1 MSTRI
6 LIADDHQ
13 MLREGLR
20 AILEKDEEMEVI
32 GEASDGRTAVAMA
45 RTLRPDVVA
54 MDISMPD
61 LNGVEATRQIKAENP
76 AVKVVALS
84 RHSDRRYVLRM
95 LEAGASGYVLKSGA
109 YDELRRAVQAVRSGH
124 SYLSPRITGLV
135 LEAHLR
141 PGSQPESAS
150 APTLGPRELEIVQ
163 LLAEGHTSPQIARK
177 LHISTRT
184 VESHR
189 RNIMKK
195 LDVHSLAEITKYAVR
210 EGLTS
215 VED

>member
-1 MSTRI
+1 MSIRI

-20 AILEKDEEMEVI
+20 AILEKQGNVEVV
-32 GEASDGRTAVAMA
+32 GEAGDGRTAVGMA
-45 RTLRPDVVA
+45 RELVPDVVA

-76 AVKVVALS
+76 AVKVIALS
-84 RHSDRRYVLRM
+84 RHSDERYVRRM

-109 YDELRRAVQAVRSGH
+109 YDELRRAVEAVIGGNH
-124 SYLSPRITGLV
+124 YLSPSVTGV
-135 LEAHLR
+135 VIDTHLR
-141 PGSQPESAS
+141 GAS
-150 APTLGPRELEIVQ
+150 EPQASGQEALGPREREIVQ
-163 LLAEGHTSPQIARK
+163 LLAEGHTSPEIARR

-184 VESHR
+184 VEGHR
-189 RNIMKK
+189 RNITRK
-195 LDVHSLAEITKYAVR
+195 LNLHSIAELTKYAIR

-215 VED
+215 AED

>member
-1 MSTRI
+1 MSIRI

-20 AILEKDEEMEVI
+20 AILEKDEDIEVI

-45 RTLRPDVVA
+45 RTLRPDVVV

-76 AVKVVALS
+76 AVKVIALS

-95 LEAGASGYVLKSGA
+95 LDVGASGYVLKSGA
-109 YDELRRAVQAVRSGH
+109 YDELRRAVEAVRGGN

-135 LEAHLR
+135 IDAHLR
-141 PGSQPESAS
+141 PVSEPQSSAS
-150 APTLGPRELEIVQ
+150 PTLGPRELEIVQ

-195 LDVHSLAEITKYAVR
+195 LGVHSVAELTKYAIR

-215 VED
+215 TED

>member
-1 MSTRI
+1 MTIRI

-20 AILEKDEEMEVI
+20 AILERDENIEVV
-32 GEASDGRTAVAMA
+32 GEASDGRTAVQMA
-45 RTLRPDVVA
+45 RALVPNVVA
-54 MDISMPD
+54 MDVSMPD

-76 AVKVVALS
+76 AVKVIGLS
-84 RHSDRRYVLRM
+84 RHSDKRYVLRM

-109 YDELRRAVQAVRSGH
+109 YDELRRAVEAVSQGNN
-124 SYLSPRITGLV
+124 YLSPRITGV
-135 LEAHLR
+135 VIDFHLHPSQADA
-141 PGSQPESAS
+141 PGHTA
-150 APTLGPRELEIVQ
+150 LGPREQEIVQ

-195 LDVHSLAEITKYAVR
+195 LGVHSLAEITKYAVR

-215 VED
+215 MED

>member
-1 MSTRI
+1 VKIRI

-20 AILEKDEEMEVI
+20 AILEKDERFEVV
-32 GEASDGRTAVAMA
+32 GEASDGRAAVEMA
-45 RTLRPDVVA
+45 RSLRPDVVA
-54 MDISMPD
+54 MDIGMPE
-61 LNGVEATRQIKAENP
+61 LNGADATRQIRADNP
-76 AVKVVALS
+76 AVKVIGLS

-95 LEAGASGYVLKSGA
+95 LEAGAAGYVLKSGA
-109 YDELRRAVQAVRSGH
+109 YDELRRAVEAVTAGN
-124 SYLSPRITGLV
+124 SYLSPRITGL
-135 LEAHLR
+135 LIEARLHPASPSERLR
-141 PGSQPESAS
+141 PEP
-150 APTLGPRELEIVQ
+150 LGPREREIVQ
-163 LLAEGHTSPQIARK
+163 LLAEGRSSPQIARE

-195 LDVHSLAEITKYAVR
+195 LGVHSLAEITKYAVR

-215 VED
+215 IDD

>member
-1 MSTRI
+1 MSIRI

-20 AILEKDEEMEVI
+20 AILEKQKNVEVV
-32 GEASDGRTAVAMA
+32 GEAGDGRTAVEMA
-45 RTLRPDVVA
+45 RALVPDVVA

-76 AVKVVALS
+76 AVKVIALS
-84 RHSDRRYVLRM
+84 RHSDERYVRRM

-109 YDELRRAVQAVRSGH
+109 YDELRRAVEAVIGGDH
-124 SYLSPRITGLV
+124 YLSPRITGV
-135 LEAHLR
+135 VIDAHLR
-141 PGSQPESAS
+141 AASEPRSSGQEALGS
-150 APTLGPRELEIVQ
+150 REREIVQ
-163 LLAEGHTSPQIARK
+163 LLAEGHTSPEIARQ

-184 VESHR
+184 VEGHR
-189 RNIMKK
+189 RNITRK
-195 LDVHSLAEITKYAVR
+195 LNVHSIAELTKYAIR

-215 VED
+215 AED

>member
-1 MSTRI
+1 MSVQI

-13 MLREGLR
+13 MLRDGLR
-20 AILEKDEEMEVI
+20 AILEKDQNVEVI
-32 GEASDGRTAVAMA
+32 GEASDGRTAVEMA
-45 RTLRPDVVA
+45 RTLLPDVVV
-54 MDISMPD
+54 MDIGMPD
-61 LNGVEATRQIKAENP
+61 LNGVEATRQIKAESP
-76 AVKVVALS
+76 AVKVIALS
-84 RHSDRRYVLRM
+84 RHSDKRYVVRM

-109 YDELRRAVQAVRSGH
+109 YDELRRAVEAVSRGEG
-124 SYLSPRITGLV
+124 YLSPRITGVLV
-135 LEAHLR
+135 DLHLH
-141 PGSQPESAS
+141 PASQPENPS
-150 APTLGPRELEIVQ
+150 LGPREREIVQ

-195 LDVHSLAEITKYAVR
+195 LGVHSLAEITKYAIR

-215 VED
+215 MED

>member
-20 AILEKDEEMEVI
+20 AILERDPEIEVI

-45 RTLRPDVVA
+45 RELRPDVVA
-54 MDISMPD
+54 MDVGMPD

-76 AVKVVALS
+76 LVKVIALS
-84 RHSDRRYVLRM
+84 QHSDKRYVLRM
-95 LEAGASGYVLKSGA
+95 LEAGAAGYVLKSGA
-109 YDELRRAVQAVRSGH
+109 YDELRRAVQAVREGS
-124 SYLSPRITGLV
+124 SYLSPRITGV
-135 LEAHLR
+135 VIDARLR
-141 PGSQPESAS
+141 PSLQPESAS
-150 APTLGPRELEIVQ
+150 APSLGPRELEIVQ
-163 LLAEGHTSPQIARK
+163 LLAEGQTSPQIARK

-189 RNIMKK
+189 HNIMKK
-195 LDVHSLAEITKYAVR
+195 LGVHSLAEITKYAIR

-215 VED
+215 IED

>member
-13 MLREGLR
+13 MMREGLR
-20 AILEKDEEMEVI
+20 AILEKNENIEVI

-45 RTLRPDVVA
+45 RSLRPDVVA

-76 AVKVVALS
+76 AVKVIALS

-109 YDELRRAVQAVRSGH
+109 YEELRRAVEAVRSGN

-135 LEAHLR
+135 IEAHLR
-141 PGSQPESAS
+141 PASQPEPAH
-150 APTLGPRELEIVQ
+150 APSLGPRELEIVQ

-195 LDVHSLAEITKYAVR
+195 LNLHSIAEITKYAIR

-215 VED
+215 IED

>member
-1 MSTRI
+1 MTIRI

-20 AILEKDEEMEVI
+20 AILERDDEVEVI
-32 GEASDGRTAVAMA
+32 GEAKDGRMAVSMA

-76 AVKVVALS
+76 AVKVIALS
-84 RHSDRRYVLRM
+84 RHSDRRYVLKM

-109 YDELRRAVQAVRSGH
+109 FDELRRAVEAVREGS

-135 LEAHLR
+135 IEGHLR
-141 PGSQPESAS
+141 QAPQPEASGSAS
-150 APTLGPRELEIVQ
+150 LGPRELEIVQ
-163 LLAEGHTSPQIARK
+163 LLAEGHTSPAIARK

-195 LDVHSLAEITKYAVR
+195 LGVHSVAEITKYAVR

-215 VED
+215 MED

>member
-1 MSTRI
+1 MSIRI

-13 MLREGLR
+13 MLRDGLR
-20 AILEKDEEMEVI
+20 AILEKDPEIEVI
-32 GEASDGRTAVAMA
+32 DEASDGRTAVAMA

-76 AVKVVALS
+76 AVKVIALS

-109 YDELRRAVQAVRSGH
+109 FDELRRAVEAVRQGS

-135 LEAHLR
+135 IDAHLR
-141 PGSQPESAS
+141 PVSQPQSSAS
-150 APTLGPRELEIVQ
+150 PTLGPRELEIVQ
-163 LLAEGHTSPQIARK
+163 LLAEGYTSPQIGRK

-195 LDVHSLAEITKYAVR
+195 LGVHSLAEITKYALR

-215 VED
+215 MED

>member
-1 MSTRI
+1 MSIRI

-13 MLREGLR
+13 MLRDGLR
-20 AILEKDEEMEVI
+20 AILERDPEIEVI

-45 RTLRPDVVA
+45 RELRPDVVA
-54 MDISMPD
+54 MDVSMPD

-76 AVKVVALS
+76 ALKVIALS

-109 YDELRRAVQAVRSGH
+109 YGELRRAVEAVREGS

-135 LEAHLR
+135 IESHLR
-141 PGSQPESAS
+141 PASQPQSAAS
-150 APTLGPRELEIVQ
+150 ATLGPRELEIVQ

-195 LDVHSLAEITKYAVR
+195 LGVHSLAEITKYAIR

-215 VED
+215 IEE

>member
-1 MSTRI
+1 MSLRI

-13 MLREGLR
+13 MLRDGLR
-20 AILEKDEEMEVI
+20 AILEKQKNVEVI
-32 GEASDGRTAVAMA
+32 GEAGDGRTAVEMA
-45 RTLRPDVVA
+45 RALVPDVVV

-76 AVKVVALS
+76 AVKVIALS
-84 RHSDRRYVLRM
+84 RHSDAQYVRRM

-109 YDELRRAVQAVRSGH
+109 YDELHRAVEAVSEGNH
-124 SYLSPRITGLV
+124 YLSPRITGV
-135 LEAHLR
+135 VIDAHFHAASEPQSSGSEA
-141 PGSQPESAS
+141 
-150 APTLGPRELEIVQ
+150 LGPREREIVQ
-163 LLAEGHTSPQIARK
+163 LLAEGHTSPEIARR

-184 VESHR
+184 VEGHR
-189 RNIMKK
+189 QNITRK
-195 LDVHSLAEITKYAVR
+195 LNVHSVAELTKYAIR

>member
-20 AILEKDEEMEVI
+20 AILEKDPEIEVI
-32 GEASDGRTAVAMA
+32 GEASDGRSAVAMA
-45 RTLRPDVVA
+45 RELRPDVVV
-54 MDISMPD
+54 MDIGMPD
-61 LNGVEATRQIKAENP
+61 LNGVEAARQIKAENP
-76 AVKVVALS
+76 VVKVIALS

-109 YDELRRAVQAVRSGH
+109 YDELRRAVQAVRGGS

-135 LEAHLR
+135 IDAHLR
-141 PGSQPESAS
+141 PNLQPESAS
-150 APTLGPRELEIVQ
+150 TRSLGPRELEIVQ
-163 LLAEGHTSPQIARK
+163 LLAEGQTSPQIARK

-189 RNIMKK
+189 HNIMKK
-195 LDVHSLAEITKYAVR
+195 LGVHSLAEITKYAIR

-215 VED
+215 IED

>member
-1 MSTRI
+1 MSIRI

-20 AILEKDEEMEVI
+20 AILEKQKNAEVV
-32 GEASDGRTAVAMA
+32 GEASDGRTAVEMA
-45 RTLRPDVVA
+45 RALVPDVVA

-76 AVKVVALS
+76 AVKVIALS
-84 RHSDRRYVLRM
+84 RHSDARYVRRM

-109 YDELRRAVQAVRSGH
+109 YEELRRAIDAVSEGNH
-124 SYLSPRITGLV
+124 YLSPRITGAV
-135 LEAHLR
+135 IDTHLR
-141 PGSQPESAS
+141 VTSEPQSSGPE
-150 APTLGPRELEIVQ
+150 TLSSREQEIVQ
-163 LLAEGHTSPQIARK
+163 LLAEGHTSPEIARR

-184 VESHR
+184 VEGHR
-189 RNIMKK
+189 RNIMRK
-195 LDVHSLAEITKYAVR
+195 LKVHSVAELTKYAIR

-215 VED
+215 AED

>member
-20 AILEKDEEMEVI
+20 AILEKDEEIEVI

-84 RHSDRRYVLRM
+84 RHSDRRYVLRV

-150 APTLGPRELEIVQ
+150 ASTLGPRELEIVQ

>member
-20 AILEKDEEMEVI
+20 AILEKDEEIEVI

-61 LNGVEATRQIKAENP
+61 LNGVEATRQIKSENP
-76 AVKVVALS
+76 ATKVIALS

-109 YDELRRAVQAVRSGH
+109 YDELRRAVEAVRRGH
-124 SYLSPRITGLV
+124 NYLSPRITGLV

-141 PGSQPESAS
+141 SGSHPEPPS
-150 APTLGPRELEIVQ
+150 APSLGPRELEIVQ
-163 LLAEGHTSPQIARK
+163 LLAEGHTSPQIAQK

-195 LDVHSLAEITKYAVR
+195 LNVHSLAEITKYAVR

>member
-20 AILEKDEEMEVI
+20 AILEKDEEIEVI

-45 RTLRPDVVA
+45 RTLQPDVVA

-109 YDELRRAVQAVRSGH
+109 YDELRRAVQAVRSGN

-135 LEAHLR
+135 IEAHLR

-150 APTLGPRELEIVQ
+150 APSLGPRELEIVQ